1 MGLRTFIAPDGTE
14 WRVWN
19 VVPSLALNED
29 SREWERR
36 GQDVFAYDGPERRQQ
51 EDQGR
56 RHTLPFVSP
65 RLSSGWL
72 CFESPAAKRRLAPTP
87 DGWEEVPD
95 VELVTFWETAEPVAP
110 RKKIQIPGIAPHRL
124 P

>member
-1 MGLRTFIAPDGTE
+1 MGLRTFVAPDGTD

-36 GQDVFAYDGPERRQQ
+36 GQDVLAYDGPDRREGERR
-51 EDQGR
+51 
-56 RHTLPFVSP
+56 HSPPFVSP
-65 RLSSGWL
+65 QLTSGWL
-72 CFESPAAKRRLAPTP
+72 CFESDTAKRRLAPTP
-87 DGWEEVPD
+87 ATWEDAPD
-95 VELVTFWETAEPVAP
+95 EELVAMWERADPVVP
-110 RKKIQIPGIAPHRL
+110 RKIQIPGITVHRV

>member
-1 MGLRTFIAPDGTE
+1 MGLRTFIAPDGAE

-19 VVPSLALNED
+19 VVPSLALNEE

-36 GQDVFAYDGPERRQQ
+36 GQDVFAYDGPERREQ
-51 EDQGR
+51 EDEGR

-65 RLSSGWL
+65 QLSSGWL
-72 CFESPAAKRRLAPTP
+72 CFESAASKRRLAPTP
-87 DGWEEVPD
+87 ADWEEVPD
-95 VELVTFWETAEPVAP
+95 AELVSFWETAEPVAP